1 MLAPQAESQL
11 WRWGISHDG
20 TPGPGRSAPASPRQ
34 PAQDDAALQQQRPG
48 NAQQLPLADAEVAP
62 ALFDHVRQ
70 AGPPQAGAPASSD
83 TQRERLRSL
92 AVADWA
98 TPGGGGHGTC
108 FLSGKVGSPRC
119 DPRGQLLQWLSS
131 WWNKKKREYRNN
143 FEVPMPVHRNFFQIL
158 TCLTCFTGVQGDM
171 LLRNLKSATRR
182 VHLVLHVKQN
192 FLTPFIPASVAPGQG
207 GPSKG
212 QFAKN
217 GLFLLFAFFY
227 GAEQFLGAGVWTV
240 SQN

>member
-1 MLAPQAESQL
+1 MERKRGKRNTAQLCQHETPERCPRDLLPPEPDGGRDGLNVDGRRRLVHRNQAVLAPPAESQS

-98 TPGGGGHGTC
+98 TPGGGGTARV
-108 FLSGKVGSPRC
+108 F
-119 DPRGQLLQWLSS
+119 
-131 WWNKKKREYRNN
+131 
-143 FEVPMPVHRNFFQIL
+143 
-158 TCLTCFTGVQGDM
+158 CLE
-171 LLRNLKSATRR
+171 R
-182 VHLVLHVKQN
+182 
-192 FLTPFIPASVAPGQG
+192 
-207 GPSKG
+207 
-212 QFAKN
+212 
-217 GLFLLFAFFY
+217 
-227 GAEQFLGAGVWTV
+227 
-240 SQN
+240 